1 MQEKSSYLKFYNNV
15 KRLLRVSYFDVFAYR
30 IRVIKEVRS
39 RDVSARSIFD
49 TDPAMN
55 YF

>member
-1 MQEKSSYLKFYNNV
+1 MQANSSYLKFYNNV

-39 RDVSARSIFD
+39 SDVTARSIFD